1 MADVPEITVAELKRW
16 RDEDRPHVLVDV
28 REIHEVAAGHLG
40 GIHIPMA
47 WCLARKHELPR
58 DIPVVVHCKSGGRAA
73 AVVSALM
80 EKGGFDNVYNLRGGI
95 TAWVTEID
103 QGIEIG

>member
-1 MADVPEITVAELKRW
+1 
-16 RDEDRPHVLVDV
+16 
-28 REIHEVAAGHLG
+28 
-40 GIHIPMA
+40 
-47 WCLARKHELPR
+47 
-58 DIPVVVHCKSGGRAA
+58 VVHCKSGGRAA

-103 QGIEIG
+103 NGIEIG